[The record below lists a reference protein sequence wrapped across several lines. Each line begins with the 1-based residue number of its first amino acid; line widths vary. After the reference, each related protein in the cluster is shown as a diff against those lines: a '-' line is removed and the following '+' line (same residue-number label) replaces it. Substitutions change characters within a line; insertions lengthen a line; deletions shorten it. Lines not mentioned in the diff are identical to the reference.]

1 LIEND
6 KRMKSKK
13 SKEKYKGTSNKNV
26 EAAQHSASRDEKVDS
41 SVGQENGKPDYAE
54 NNSQEPLISQ
64 ETFNELND
72 KYLRLYSEF
81 DNYRK
86 RTNRERSELLKTAN
100 QEVISD
106 LLTILDDFERA
117 IKSNE
122 EVTNCNALKEGMV
135 LIYQK
140 LSGLLIKKGLKPIVA
155 IGEDFDTDY
164 HEAITYLAAPSNEMR
179 GKIIDQ
185 VEKGYLLNDKVI
197 RYAKVVIGQ

>member
-1 LIEND
+1 
-6 KRMKSKK
+6 MKSKK
-13 SKEKYKGTSNKNV
+13 SKEKHKGTSNNNG
-26 EAAQHSASRDEKVDS
+26 EAAQHSTTRDEKAQS
-41 SVGQENGKPDYAE
+41 NAEQENGQPDHAE
-54 NNSQEPLISQ
+54 SNRQETMISQ
-64 ETFNELND
+64 ETLNELND

-86 RTNRERSELLKTAN
+86 RTVRERSELLKTAN
-100 QEVISD
+100 EEVISE

-122 EVTNCNALKEGMV
+122 EVTNCDVLKEGMV

-140 LSGLLIKKGLKPIVA
+140 LLGLLTKKGLKPIDA
-155 IGEDFDTDY
+155 IGENFDTDY
-164 HEAITYLAAPSNEMR
+164 HEAITFVAAPSNEMR

-185 VEKGYLLNDKVI
+185 IEKGYLLNDKVI

>member
-1 LIEND
+1 
-6 KRMKSKK
+6 MKSKK
-13 SKEKYKGTSNKNV
+13 SKERHKSTPNKNA
-26 EAAQHSASRDEKVDS
+26 EAAPKQASTEEKAHSSAE
-41 SVGQENGKPDYAE
+41 QENGNPDQE
-54 NNSQEPLISQ
+54 ESNRQEPMVSQES
-64 ETFNELND
+64 FNELND

-86 RTNRERSELLKTAN
+86 RTVRERSDLLKTAN
-100 QEVISD
+100 QEVIAE

-122 EVTNCNALKEGMV
+122 EVTNCDILKEGMV

-140 LSGLLIKKGLKPIVA
+140 LLGLLLKKGLKPIDA
-155 IGEDFDTDY
+155 IGGNFDTDY
-164 HEAITYLAAPSNEMR
+164 HEAITYVAAPSNEMK

>member
-1 LIEND
+1 
-6 KRMKSKK
+6 MKSKK
-13 SKEKYKGTSNKNV
+13 SKEKHKGTSNKNV
-26 EAAQHSASRDEKVDS
+26 EAAQHSASRDERVNS
-41 SVGQENGKPDYAE
+41 SSEQEQGKPDYAE
-54 NNSQEPLISQ
+54 SNRKDPMVSQ

-122 EVTNCNALKEGMV
+122 EVTNCDALKEGMV

-164 HEAITYLAAPSNEMR
+164 HEAITYVAAPSNELR

-185 VEKGYLLNDKVI
+185 IEKGYLLNDKVI